1 MTDETLTI
9 DRRYSGPRLTGNGG
23 YVGGMLANR
32 LAADGREPVEITF
45 RAPAPLETPLSIER
59 MGDER
64 LNLKHGE
71 TLICEARRAP
81 LDVEPPPFDIDWPQA
96 EAIWRAGGSP
106 EGSNFHE
113 CIVCGRGRAEG
124 DGLRVWGGPVNGGGL
139 SWSLYHAHA
148 AHADAGGRIAREFV
162 WGTLD
167 CPGAWAAQDPQDWR
181 PAVTG
186 RLTASILERPRAG
199 ERCIVVGWRIGEDG
213 RKLYSGTALYT
224 ESGTLCAKAL
234 QTWIL
239 LKDAAEPGVAD
250 RPRTPT

>member
-1 MTDETLTI
+1 MGETLTI

-23 YVGGMLANR
+23 YVGGVLAGR
-32 LAADGREPVEITF
+32 LTADEREPVEITF
-45 RAPAPLETPLSIER
+45 RAPAPLETPMRIER
-59 MGDER
+59 QGDDR
-64 LNLKHGE
+64 LTLKHAE
-71 TLICEARRAP
+71 TLICEARRTP
-81 LDVEPPPFDIDWPQA
+81 LDLEPPAFDVDWPRA
-96 EAIWRAGGSP
+96 EAIWHAGGSP
-106 EGSNFHE
+106 EGSSFHE

-148 AHADAGGRIAREFV
+148 VHADSEGHIAREFV

-167 CPGAWAAQDPQDWR
+167 CPGAWAAQDPDDWR

-224 ESGTLCAKAL
+224 EAGTLCAKAL

-239 LKDAAEPGVAD
+239 LKESVIPGNAD
-250 RPRTPT
+250 LPRTSM